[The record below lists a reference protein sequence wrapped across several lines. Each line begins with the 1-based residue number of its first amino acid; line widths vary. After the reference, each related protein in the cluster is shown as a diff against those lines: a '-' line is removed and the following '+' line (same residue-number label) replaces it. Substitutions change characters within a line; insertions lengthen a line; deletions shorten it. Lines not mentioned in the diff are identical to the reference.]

1 MFSSQLKKGSVELL
15 ILSILAEEPRHGYQ
29 IGKLIE
35 RRSGG
40 RLRFRVSSLYPILVR
55 MQRKGWVQ
63 GRWVERPGQRRRRYY
78 HLTPKGEEALAAEQR
93 TWLQFAAAV
102 NQVIGLSHA

>member
-15 ILSILAEEPRHGYQ
+15 ILSILDEEPRHGYQ

-35 RRSGG
+35 ARSGG
-40 RLRFRVSSLYPILVR
+40 RLQFRVSSFYPVLCR
-55 MQRKGWVQ
+55 MERKGWVE
-63 GRWVERPGQRRRRYY
+63 GRWVEQAGQRRRRYY
-78 HLTPKGEEALAAEQR
+78 HLTPKGEEALAHEQS
-93 TWLQFAAAV
+93 TWVAFAAAV